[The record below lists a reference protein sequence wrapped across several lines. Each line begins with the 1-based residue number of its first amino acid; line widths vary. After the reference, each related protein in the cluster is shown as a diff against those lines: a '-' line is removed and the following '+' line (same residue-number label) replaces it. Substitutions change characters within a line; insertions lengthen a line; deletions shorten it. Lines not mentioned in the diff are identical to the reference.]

1 MFNTF
6 KGKKLFD
13 VFSLKNIRLKKFT
26 SDFNKLGVH

>member
-6 KGKKLFD
+6 KDKKLFD

-26 SDFNKLGVH
+26 DFNKLGVH